1 MEDIRKSLDYSLS
14 NESLSKDGS
23 TDIKPIINSS
33 VKLDIKPRDIRCMK
47 GDCHRDCADCG

>member
-1 MEDIRKSLDYSLS
+1 MKDVRKSLDYSLS
-14 NESLSKDGS
+14 NEALSKDGS
-23 TDIKPIINSS
+23 TDIKPIIKSS